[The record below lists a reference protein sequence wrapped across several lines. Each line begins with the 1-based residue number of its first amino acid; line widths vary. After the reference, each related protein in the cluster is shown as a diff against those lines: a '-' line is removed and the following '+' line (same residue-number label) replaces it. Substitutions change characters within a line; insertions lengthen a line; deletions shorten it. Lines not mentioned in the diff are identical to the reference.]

1 MPALP
6 SLLLVLLL
14 LAAGAVPAAAQE
26 GYADP
31 WQLGFQEAVTPVMQQ
46 LSDLHDLLMWV
57 ITVITLLV
65 LGLLGYACYRFRASR
80 QALPSKRTHHTA
92 LEIAWTAIPVLILI
106 VIAVPSFKLLY
117 FMDRAVAP
125 ELTLKATGSQWFWS
139 YEYPGSGDFSF
150 DAYMVAD
157 ADLQPGQLRLLT
169 TDTQVVLPVDTDIRL
184 LVTAND
190 VIHSWAMP
198 RFGIKVDAVPGRLN
212 ESWMRIEEPGTYYG
226 QCSELCGD
234 YHAFMPIM
242 VRAVSKDEF
251 QKWLEQ
257 ARQEHAKAGTVD
269 VAARATGK

>member
-6 SLLLVLLL
+6 SLFLALLM
-14 LAAGAVPAAAQE
+14 LAAGAAPADAVE

-31 WQLGFQEAVTPVMQQ
+31 WQLNFQPPATPSMESLVE
-46 LSDLHDLLMWV
+46 LHDLLLW
-57 ITVITLLV
+57 IISVITLFV
-65 LGLLGYACYRFRASR
+65 LGLLAYACYRFRASR
-80 QALPSKRTHHTA
+80 QPLPSKRTHHTV

-125 ELTLKATGSQWFWS
+125 ELTLKATGNQWFWS

-157 ADLQPGQLRLLT
+157 ADLQPGQPRLLT
-169 TDTQVVLPVDTDIRL
+169 TDTQIVLPVETDIRL
-184 LVTAND
+184 LATAND

-198 RFGIKVDAVPGRLN
+198 RFGVKLDAIPGLLN
-212 ESWMRIEEPGTYYG
+212 ETWFRIEEPGIYYG

-234 YHAFMPIM
+234 FHGFMPIM

-251 QKWLEQ
+251 QQWLEQ
-257 ARQEHAKAGTVD
+257 AKQEYAKADSID
-269 VAARATGK
+269 VAARATSK